1 VFFHLKKQKKLLEI
15 IIFLNCFDM
24 LILKIIFLKIK
35 KHYFHAFYEKYFKKQ
50 PLPHFQTL
58 PYTNAVYCY
67 EGYHG
72 VEIQAI

>member
-35 KHYFHAFYEKYFKKQ
+35 K
-50 PLPHFQTL
+50 TL
-58 PYTNAVYCY
+58 FSC
-67 EGYHG
+67 
-72 VEIQAI
+72 ILRKIL